1 MSAQVNCHKCRVYWA
16 CLVLALLAMTAA
28 FVVALVM
35 LIAYGWPASHDAV
48 SISYLCSFI
57 AVIVA
62 VAFAKHRVVT
72 DGVNSS

>member
-1 MSAQVNCHKCRVYWA
+1 
-16 CLVLALLAMTAA
+16 MTAA